1 MAPQRHAQ
9 VRYLSSPRMGN
20 YPLPRPGEP
29 HTFARQK
36 RARDAPGR
44 SRGGQREAERR
55 VGPDWFLGFFA
66 PPAPDRPSAP
76 LGSPSLGSAAVGG
89 REPEG
94 RSKGTRAKSWKRSR
108 RGGDEDSQT
117 SQKER
122 AGAGEMRIGVWFEFV
137 SFCHNISELRERA
150 VIEHE
155 RQNEYPSFQR
165 ITQRIAMEIILPQRT
180 NIKGRSHRLTWG
192 ASRSYS
198 G

>member
-55 VGPDWFLGFFA
+55 VGPDCLSGFFA

-76 LGSPSLGSAAVGG
+76 PGSTSLGSAAVGG
-89 REPEG
+89 
-94 RSKGTRAKSWKRSR
+94 
-108 RGGDEDSQT
+108 
-117 SQKER
+117 
-122 AGAGEMRIGVWFEFV
+122 AGAG
-137 SFCHNISELRERA
+137 SSEW
-150 VIEHE
+150 
-155 RQNEYPSFQR
+155 
-165 ITQRIAMEIILPQRT
+165 
-180 NIKGRSHRLTWG
+180 GRSIQRDASEGLEKEPARWG
-192 ASRSYS
+192 RGQPDVPEGTCRSW
-198 G
+198 GDENWCLV

>member
-1 MAPQRHAQ
+1 
-9 VRYLSSPRMGN
+9 MG
-20 YPLPRPGEP
+20 P
-29 HTFARQK
+29 A
-36 RARDAPGR
+36 
-44 SRGGQREAERR
+44 
-55 VGPDWFLGFFA
+55 WFFGFFA

-108 RGGDEDSQT
+108 RGGDEDRET

-155 RQNEYPSFQR
+155 RQNEYPSFRIKQR
-165 ITQRIAMEIILPQRT
+165 IPMEIILPQRT
-180 NIKGRSHRLTWG
+180 NSKGHSHPLTCG
-192 ASRSYS
+192 APRSYS
-198 G
+198 GYYSALWPQQPRLES